1 MAFLPRSSTCA
12 VSQTMTNRRSRWRA
26 SFSASP
32 GCNRRM
38 PRMRLASRE
47 EDTCGDRGS
56 AARVRH
62 ATSAPLVAISSS
74 SRYMHACLRAFDP
87 GGRRERGPM
96 LYAAEEEVAEH
107 EHSAQGDR
115 RRKAAGLTRLHPIFF
130 SLSLFQKEENS
141 GAVCSNNNNKTAV
154 YGREGRE
161 CLFQKRGRGSLLQ
174 RRP

>member
-115 RRKAAGLTRLHPIFF
+115 RRKAAGLTRLHPLFF
-130 SLSLFQKEENS
+130 SLSFSK
-141 GAVCSNNNNKTAV
+141 
-154 YGREGRE
+154 GR
-161 CLFQKRGRGSLLQ
+161 K
-174 RRP
+174 

>member
-87 GGRRERGPM
+87 GRRRERGPM

-115 RRKAAGLTRLHPIFF
+115 RRKAAGLTRLRPLFF
-130 SLSLFQKEENS
+130 LSLFQKEENS

>member
-1 MAFLPRSSTCA
+1 
-12 VSQTMTNRRSRWRA
+12 
-26 SFSASP
+26 
-32 GCNRRM
+32 
-38 PRMRLASRE
+38 
-47 EDTCGDRGS
+47 
-56 AARVRH
+56 
-62 ATSAPLVAISSS
+62 
-74 SRYMHACLRAFDP
+74 
-87 GGRRERGPM
+87 M

-115 RRKAAGLTRLHPIFF
+115 RRKAAGLTRLHPLFF
-130 SLSLFQKEENS
+130 LSLFQKEENS